1 MKQDDVSDRAKDV
14 LEKIETDGA
23 QLSDVRR
30 GDARI
35 SENGWARKGLQCYR

>member
-23 QLSDVRR
+23 QLSAVRH

-35 SENGWARKGLQCYR
+35 SDNGWIRKGLQCYR